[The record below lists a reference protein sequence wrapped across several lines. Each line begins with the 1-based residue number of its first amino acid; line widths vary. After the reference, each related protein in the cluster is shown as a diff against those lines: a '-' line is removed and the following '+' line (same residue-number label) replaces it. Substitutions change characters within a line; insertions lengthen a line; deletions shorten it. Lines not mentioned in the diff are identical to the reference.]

1 LVRAG
6 YGVGLVCAPQVLI
19 RWAGD
24 GEPSRRAC
32 EVARVLGARH
42 LAQAALTMATPGGL
56 GFGGAV
62 DFTHAAS
69 MVALALVD
77 GRARR
82 VALLDAGMESTLGVA
97 GIVAAGGGRGS
108 HGSGMTRLGG
118 QLREQAVK

>member
-1 LVRAG
+1 
-6 YGVGLVCAPQVLI
+6 
-19 RWAGD
+19 
-24 GEPSRRAC
+24 
-32 EVARVLGARH
+32 
-42 LAQAALTMATPGGL
+42 
-56 GFGGAV
+56 
-62 DFTHAAS
+62 